1 MSDRTTTEEAE
12 GDESIPM
19 ATVAPIAC
27 SATAEEAT
35 RQVTRIHALRRLAV
49 REERTASGAHFW
61 LPDTP
66 AIERDLR
73 EFADFEAQCCAFA
86 TFSVERDGDALR
98 LTVEAPPEASPWVD
112 DLFSA
117 AAASPSEGAG
127 SA

>member
-1 MSDRTTTEEAE
+1 
-12 GDESIPM
+12 M
-19 ATVAPIAC
+19 A
-27 SATAEEAT
+27 
-35 RQVTRIHALRRLAV
+35 RIRALRHLAQ
-49 REERTASGAHFW
+49 REERTESGARFW

-66 AIERDLR
+66 GIERDLR

-86 TFSVERDGDALR
+86 SFAVERDGGALR
-98 LTVEAPPEASPWVD
+98 LTVEAPPEASAWVD